1 MGLAW
6 AAPTAERDD
15 GGVGVGQSVLGLG
28 RLSPSRV
35 GVGVGSLSSLS
46 LSPSVSPHYLC
57 FLAFYFS
64 FFLQL
69 SPLGL
74 LLSFFFFFMGHGL
87 LPLGLAGWA
96 YNSGRGPELKTKG
109 AQALIFF
116 EKFNLLKKILGPGGP
131 GSLRSLPGSVPVYS
145 IIGPKNG
152 MKPIFGP
159 IPSS

>member
-1 MGLAW
+1 MKARATAGGGKMGLAW
-6 AAPTAERDD
+6 AAATAERDD

-46 LSPSVSPHYLC
+46 LSLSVSPHYLC

-74 LLSFFFFFMGHGL
+74 LLSFFFFFTWVMGSCL
-87 LPLGLAGWA
+87 LGWPAGLAIL
-96 YNSGRGPELKTKG
+96 EG
-109 AQALIFF
+109 ARAKNQ
-116 EKFNLLKKILGPGGP
+116 GGP
-131 GSLRSLPGSVPVYS
+131 SPNYFL
-145 IIGPKNG
+145 KNLTC
-152 MKPIFGP
+152 
-159 IPSS
+159 

>member
-1 MGLAW
+1 MKARATAAGGKMGLAW
-6 AAPTAERDD
+6 AAATAERDD

-35 GVGVGSLSSLS
+35 CVCVGVGSLSSLS
-46 LSPSVSPHYLC
+46 LSLSVSPHYLC

-74 LLSFFFFFMGHGL
+74 LLEFFFFSMGHGL

-96 YNSGRGPELKTKG
+96 CNSRRGPELKTKG

-116 EKFNLLKKILGPGGP
+116 EKFNLLKKFWAQGARAPLGLSLGP
-131 GSLRSLPGSVPVYS
+131 SQMRNLD
-145 IIGPKNG
+145 K
-152 MKPIFGP
+152 
-159 IPSS
+159 